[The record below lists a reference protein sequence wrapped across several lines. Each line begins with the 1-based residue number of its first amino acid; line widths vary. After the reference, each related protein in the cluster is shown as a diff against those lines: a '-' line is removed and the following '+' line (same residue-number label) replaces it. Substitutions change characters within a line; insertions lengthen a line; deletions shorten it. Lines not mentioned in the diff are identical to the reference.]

1 MFNLTKTGI
10 ATAICAVM
18 AISALPTESRAGVM
32 RITDKSSVSLASPTD
47 QVHWRRYYHRH
58 WGRWNYGGPRAYGY
72 WPGTTAP
79 LLTAPSV
86 AADGMYCATPVKT
99 CLLYE
104 AGWLGTGCSCKIPGG
119 LARGTVE

>member
-10 ATAICAVM
+10 ATVICAVI

-47 QVHWRRYYHRH
+47 QVHWRRYCHRH
-58 WGRWNYGGPRAYGY
+58 WPRAYGY

-104 AGWLGTGCSCKIPGG
+104 PGWLGTGCSCKIPGG